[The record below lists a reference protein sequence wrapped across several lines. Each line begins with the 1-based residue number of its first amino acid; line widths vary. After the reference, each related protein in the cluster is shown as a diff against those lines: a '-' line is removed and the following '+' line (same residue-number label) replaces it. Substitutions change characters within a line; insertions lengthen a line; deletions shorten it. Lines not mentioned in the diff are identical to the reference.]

1 MPTFVFKIR
10 NIKHYGDV
18 PEPILLDLNHNKLNY
33 IVAPNG
39 AGKTSFVTAFECLEP
54 GRIKVP
60 KDLKHKK
67 QERPASSLTI
77 TVDGTEWV
85 ATGRTNKITSEW
97 NPFVI
102 NSRISSEVVAVGGE
116 RGALLNE
123 AQTKVRRIKII
134 DYIPAHVHVTYDF
147 NAIKDG
153 FGAKKN
159 ALRDFTALFEDKEFL
174 FCVSKS
180 LPALYQFNY
189 YNKAKGRITALVNAI
204 NSKAGNVAGLR
215 GRMKDA
221 DFKTIEQYKNY
232 QTFKAAFVSILGAAA
247 HKLDYFLLFYQ
258 LFEVYKVHADEM
270 KNAAAWAEYEKQKK
284 DIEKELACVNC
295 PWKGATIIEDNEAL
309 YIEFPLADEYS
320 NGQRDIMTL
329 FAQLML
335 FRSKLQAHKKYL
347 LLIDEV
353 FDYLDDANLLAAQY
367 FVSQLLDKE
376 TAGIIYIVLF
386 THLDPAYYRTYVL
399 RQLMKVD
406 YLVKVQAIPNTLTK
420 NFIGY
425 RDWLK
430 QQGNDGDAEKQ
441 QLYHDLSNYLF
452 HYNPDDY
459 NCSARIVANQH
470 PHNAAKT
477 TWGEKSVFYTYLI
490 EEVNKYLSGQDY
502 EPYAVAFAIRIRIEK
517 IAYDSIA
524 DPVIKRDFL
533 SKNDSFAK
541 IKVCTDNNIKV
552 PTFYM
557 MVLAIGNESAHLKM
571 INENYEEKEMVF
583 KLRNLSV
590 KRIIE
595 QVFDKQE
602 EKPVAIQSIYM

>member
-1 MPTFVFKIR
+1 MPTFEFRIR

-18 PEPILLDLNHNKLNY
+18 PEPILLDLSPNKLNY

-39 AGKTSFVTAFECLEP
+39 AGKTSFVTAFECLAT
-54 GRIKVP
+54 GRIIVP

-77 TVDGTEWV
+77 NVDGTEWA

-102 NSRISSEVVAVGGE
+102 NSRISSEVVAIGGE

-134 DYIPAHVHVTYDF
+134 DNIPPLVHVTYDY

-159 ALRDFTALFEDKEFL
+159 ALRDFTALFDDKDFL
-174 FCVSKS
+174 LGVSKS

-189 YNKAKGRITALVNAI
+189 YDKAQGRITALVDAI
-204 NSKAGNVAGLR
+204 NSKEGNAAGLR
-215 GRMKDA
+215 GRMTDA
-221 DFKTIEQYKNY
+221 DFKTVEQYKNY
-232 QTFKAAFVSILGAAA
+232 QAFKASFASILGAAA

-258 LFEVYKVHADEM
+258 LFEVYKAHTDEI
-270 KNAAAWAEYEKQKK
+270 KSAATWAEYEKQKK
-284 DIEKELACVNC
+284 DMEKDLACVKC
-295 PWKGATIIEDNEAL
+295 PWHGATIKEENGAL
-309 YIEFPLADEYS
+309 YIDFPLADEYS

-329 FAQLML
+329 YAQLML
-335 FRSKLQAHKKYL
+335 FRSKLQAHKKYM

-367 FVSQLLDKE
+367 FVSQLLDRE
-376 TAGIIYIVLF
+376 TAAEVYIVLF

-399 RQLMKVD
+399 KQLIKVD
-406 YLVKVQAIPNTLTK
+406 YLVRVQAIPNTLTK
-420 NFIGY
+420 RFIGY

-430 QQGNDGDAEKQ
+430 QQGNNGDAAKL

-452 HYNPDDY
+452 HYNPVDCNY
-459 NCSARIVANQH
+459 SVQIVANQH
-470 PHNAAKT
+470 PHHAAKT
-477 TWGEKSVFYTYLI
+477 TWGEKSVFYSYLI

-502 EPYAVAFAIRIRIEK
+502 DPYAVSFAIRIRIEK
-517 IAYDSIA
+517 TAYDSIA
-524 DPVIKRDFL
+524 VPAVRTDFL
-533 SKNDSFAK
+533 AANDSFAK

-571 INENYEEKEMVF
+571 INGSYEEKEMVF

-590 KRIIE
+590 KRIVE

-602 EKPVAIQSIYM
+602 GAPVALQSIFL

>member
-1 MPTFVFKIR
+1 MSTFEFKIR

-18 PEPILLDLNHNKLNY
+18 PKPILLDLNRNKLNY

-39 AGKTSFVTAFECLEP
+39 AGKTSFVTAFECLET

-60 KDLKHKK
+60 KELKHKK

-77 TVDGTEWV
+77 NVDGTEWA
-85 ATGRTNKITSEW
+85 ATGRTNKITPEW

-123 AQTKVRRIKII
+123 TQTKVRRIKVI
-134 DYIPAHVHVTYDF
+134 DNIPALVHITYDF
-147 NAIKDG
+147 NAIKSG

-174 FCVSKS
+174 FCISKS

-189 YNKAKGRITALVNAI
+189 R
-204 NSKAGNVAGLR
+204 
-215 GRMKDA
+215 
-221 DFKTIEQYKNY
+221 
-232 QTFKAAFVSILGAAA
+232 
-247 HKLDYFLLFYQ
+247 
-258 LFEVYKVHADEM
+258 
-270 KNAAAWAEYEKQKK
+270 
-284 DIEKELACVNC
+284 
-295 PWKGATIIEDNEAL
+295 
-309 YIEFPLADEYS
+309 
-320 NGQRDIMTL
+320 
-329 FAQLML
+329 
-335 FRSKLQAHKKYL
+335 
-347 LLIDEV
+347 
-353 FDYLDDANLLAAQY
+353 
-367 FVSQLLDKE
+367 
-376 TAGIIYIVLF
+376 
-386 THLDPAYYRTYVL
+386 
-399 RQLMKVD
+399 
-406 YLVKVQAIPNTLTK
+406 
-420 NFIGY
+420 FIGY

-430 QQGNDGDAEKQ
+430 EQGKNGDAAKL

-452 HYNPDDY
+452 HYNPTDY
-459 NCSARIVANQH
+459 NCSAQIAGNQH

-490 EEVNKYLSGQDY
+490 KEVNKYLSGQDY

-524 DPVIKRDFL
+524 NPVIKSDFL
-533 SKNDSFAK
+533 SKNDSYAK

-571 INENYEEKEMVF
+571 INGNYEEKEMVF

-602 EKPVAIQSIYM
+602 ENPVALQSIYL

>member
-1 MPTFVFKIR
+1 MPTFEFKIR

-18 PEPILLDLNHNKLNY
+18 PEPIFLDLNRNKLNY

-39 AGKTSFVTAFECLEP
+39 AGKTSFVTAFECLET

-60 KDLKHKK
+60 KELKHKK

-77 TVDGTEWV
+77 NVDGTEWA
-85 ATGRTNKITSEW
+85 ATGRTNKITPEW

-123 AQTKVRRIKII
+123 TLTKVRRIKII
-134 DYIPAHVHVTYDF
+134 DNIPAQVHITYDF
-147 NAIKDG
+147 NAIKNG

-159 ALRDFTALFEDKEFL
+159 ALRDITALFEDKEFL

-189 YNKAKGRITALVNAI
+189 YKKAKSRITALVNAI

-215 GRMKDA
+215 GRMTDA

-232 QTFKAAFVSILGAAA
+232 QTFKAAFVSILDANT

-284 DIEKELACVNC
+284 DIEKELACVKC
-295 PWKGATIIEDNEAL
+295 PWKGATIIEENNAL
-309 YIEFPLADEYS
+309 YIDFPLADEYS

-367 FVSQLLDKE
+367 FVSQLLDNE
-376 TAGIIYIVLF
+376 TAAEVYIVLF

-399 RQLMKVD
+399 SRLLKID

-420 NFIGY
+420 RFIGY
-425 RDWLK
+425 RGWLK
-430 QQGNDGDAEKQ
+430 EQGKNGDAAKQ
-441 QLYHDLSNYLF
+441 QLYHDLSNHLF
-452 HYNPDDY
+452 HYNPTDY
-459 NCSARIVANQH
+459 NCSAQIAENQH

-477 TWGEKSVFYTYLI
+477 TWGKKSVFYTYLI

-502 EPYAVAFAIRIRIEK
+502 DPYAVAFAIRIRIEK
-517 IAYDSIA
+517 IAYDRIA
-524 DPVIKRDFL
+524 NPVIKSEFL
-533 SKNDSFAK
+533 SENDSNAK

-557 MVLAIGNESAHLKM
+557 MVLAIGNESAHLRM
-571 INENYEEKEMVF
+571 INGNYEEKEMVF

-602 EKPVAIQSIYM
+602 GKPVALQSIYL

>member
-1 MPTFVFKIR
+1 MPTFEFKIR

-18 PEPILLDLNHNKLNY
+18 PETISLDLNHNKLNY

-39 AGKTSFVTAFECLEP
+39 AGKTSFVTAFECLES
-54 GRIKVP
+54 GRIVVP

-77 TVDGTEWV
+77 TVGGNEWT

-123 AQTKVRRIKII
+123 AHTKVRRIKII
-134 DYIPAHVHVTYDF
+134 DNIPTPVHVSYDY

-159 ALRDFTALFEDKEFL
+159 ALRDFTALFDDKDFL
-174 FCVSKS
+174 LGVSRS

-189 YNKAKGRITALVNAI
+189 YAIAKGRITALVDVI
-204 NSKAGNVAGLR
+204 NSKEGNVAGLR
-215 GRMKDA
+215 GRMTDA
-221 DFKTIEQYKNY
+221 DFKTMEQYKNY
-232 QTFKAAFVSILGAAA
+232 QAFKNAFASILGAGA

-258 LFEVYKVHADEM
+258 LFEVYKTHTDEM

-284 DIEKELACVNC
+284 DIEKDLACVKC
-295 PWKGATIIEDNEAL
+295 PWQGAKLTVDAGAL
-309 YIEFPLADEYS
+309 YVDFPLADEYS

-329 FAQLML
+329 YAQLML
-335 FRSKLQAHKKYL
+335 FQSKLQAHKKYM

-367 FVSQLLDKE
+367 FVSQLLDKDIAAE
-376 TAGIIYIVLF
+376 VYIVLF
-386 THLDPAYYRTYVL
+386 THLDPSYYRTYVL
-399 RQLMKVD
+399 KQLIKVD
-406 YLVKVQAIPNTLTK
+406 YLVNLQAIPNTLTK
-420 NFIGY
+420 RFIGY

-430 QQGNDGDAEKQ
+430 QQGNNGDAVKM
-441 QLYHDLSNYLF
+441 QLYHDMSNYLF
-452 HYNPDDY
+452 HYNPVDCNY
-459 NCSARIVANQH
+459 SAHIEANQH
-470 PHNAAKT
+470 PHHAAKT

-490 EEVNKYLSGQDY
+490 EEVNKYLFGQDY
-502 EPYAVAFAIRIRIEK
+502 DPYAVAFAIRVRIEK
-517 IAYDSIA
+517 IAYGGIA
-524 DPVIKRDFL
+524 VPAVRSDFL
-533 SKNDSFAK
+533 AANDSFAK

-571 INENYEEKEMVF
+571 INGNYEEKEMVF

-602 EKPVAIQSIYM
+602 GVPIVLQSIYL